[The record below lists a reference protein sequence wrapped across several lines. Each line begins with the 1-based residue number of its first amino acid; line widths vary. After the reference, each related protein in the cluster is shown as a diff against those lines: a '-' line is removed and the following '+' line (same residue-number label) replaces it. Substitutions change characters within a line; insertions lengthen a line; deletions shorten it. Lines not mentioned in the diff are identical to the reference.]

1 HTIAGG
7 RRQGDEERRETRK
20 PRTVSLFLLNEVT
33 SPSPSLQVLLPDYHD
48 NRPTPDRLGCAWL
61 YSFSALSCRE
71 TCNVHAAHTSI
82 WNLQHS
88 AIMGL
93 GILESRTLDNVP
105 GTTRYF
111 DDPNR
116 PQTANNSHHGL
127 KVDASG
133 DVPIILVPQPSD
145 DPNDPLNWPL
155 WKRDLITFVLSMT
168 AIFATALGPIL
179 AANTVTIAL
188 LFRTSFTRIALLTG
202 YFLLGVGAAAIF
214 FVPSAR
220 VWGKR
225 HLFILG
231 ICILVASSAWAGSVG
246 TSYNSLLGAR
256 IVQGIGCTPFETL
269 VNAAVGDLYFVH
281 QRGSRMA
288 FTNLAVFGGAFFTP
302 IVVGKITHSIGW
314 WWTFYLEAIFCA
326 VCLPA
331 VFFLCPETAYRRDI
345 ALNTDMV
352 ADSIE
357 LTDNKASYVGGPGSR
372 SSDHEKLNP
381 TSAPYGSGLEA
392 VRGAG
397 AQTPKK
403 TFFQSL
409 ALFDGRKTDEH
420 YWKLLLRPFPLI
432 AQPAFLWGCLIQ
444 GTMIGWTVF
453 IGVIVAAL
461 FLGPPYY
468 WNEVYAGYA
477 YVGAFVGAL
486 VGFIIAGAFSDWS
499 AKFLTRRNNGIY
511 EPEFR
516 IVMVLPMFV
525 IGSIGLYGFGV
536 TSAGL
541 SAREYH
547 YSIPLV
553 FFGFEVA
560 GMVIGAVA
568 SSLYI
573 VDAYRDLA
581 IEGFTI
587 MIIFKNIF
595 SFGLTFSAYDW
606 IIGGGIKP
614 TMMAIASIQVV
625 VCATSIPMY
634 FYGKRIRAYFHQ
646 HDLLKLTGLR

>member
-1 HTIAGG
+1 
-7 RRQGDEERRETRK
+7 
-20 PRTVSLFLLNEVT
+20 
-33 SPSPSLQVLLPDYHD
+33 
-48 NRPTPDRLGCAWL
+48 
-61 YSFSALSCRE
+61 
-71 TCNVHAAHTSI
+71 
-82 WNLQHS
+82 
-88 AIMGL
+88 MGL
-93 GILESRTLDNVP
+93 GILESKALDHVP

-111 DDPNR
+111 DDPSR
-116 PQTANNSHHGL
+116 PQTATGAHHGL
-127 KVDASG
+127 KVDSSAHE
-133 DVPIILVPQPSD
+133 PIILIPQPSD

-155 WKRDLITFVLSMT
+155 WKRDLITFVLSLT

-225 HLFILG
+225 HLFIVG
-231 ICILVASSAWAGSVG
+231 TCILIASSAWAGAVG
-246 TSYNSLLGAR
+246 TSYNSLLAAR

-314 WWTFYLEAIFCA
+314 WWTFYFEAIFCA
-326 VCLPA
+326 IMLPA
-331 VFFLCPETAYRRDI
+331 VFFLCPETSYRRDA
-345 ALNTDMV
+345 ALNTDM
-352 ADSIE
+352 AAESIE
-357 LTDNKASYVGGPGSR
+357 LVNKPSSFNDGP
-372 SSDHEKLNP
+372 SSSPGDDQEKLTAGASTN
-381 TSAPYGSGLEA
+381 APGLEPS
-392 VRGAG
+392 RGAH
-397 AQTPKK
+397 TPKK
-403 TFFQSL
+403 TFVQSL
-409 ALFDGRKTDEH
+409 ALFDGRKTDEG
-420 YWKLLLRPFPLI
+420 YWKLLLRPFPLFV
-432 AQPAFLWGCLIQ
+432 QPAFLWGCLIQ

-453 IGVIVAAL
+453 IGVIVAAI

-468 WNEVYAGYA
+468 WNEIYAGYA

-486 VGFIIAGAFSDWS
+486 VGFIIAGVFSDWS
-499 AKFLTRRNNGIY
+499 ASFMTRRNGGIY

-525 IGSIGLYGFGV
+525 VGGMGLYGFAI

-541 SAREYH
+541 ASREYH
-547 YSIPLV
+547 YSIPLI
-553 FFGFEVA
+553 FFGLEVA

-581 IEGFTI
+581 IEGFTV

-595 SFGLTFSAYDW
+595 SFGLTYSAYDW
-606 IIGGGIKP
+606 IIAGGIRP
-614 TMMAIASIQVV
+614 TMIAISSIQVV
-625 VCATSIPMY
+625 VCALSIPMY
-634 FYGKRIRAYFHQ
+634 IYGKRVRAYFYQ
-646 HDLLKLTGLR
+646 HDLLKITGLR